1 MGWRFVLSLIFSIIV
16 ALFAIA
22 NAAAVRVNFIIAV
35 YEVSQALVI
44 LISAM
49 AGALIVLLLSVVRS
63 IKTNMKISN
72 QEKVI
77 EELQNK
83 NEATLEQF
91 ALLEKKYEELFV
103 ERDCPEKESERIPE
117 LQISD
122 SEGSVDL

>member
-1 MGWRFVLSLIFSIIV
+1 MGWRFVLSLIFSVFV

-22 NAAAVRVNFIIAV
+22 NAAAVRVNFIVAV

-44 LISAM
+44 LLSAV
-49 AGALIVLLLSVVRS
+49 AGALIVLMLSVIRS

-72 QEKVI
+72 QEKII

-83 NEATLEQF
+83 NEAGLEEF
-91 ALLEKKYEELFV
+91 AQLEKRYKELLLANA
-103 ERDCPEKESERIPE
+103 CPEKENERIPE